1 MEEQKALFTKKNFQ
15 IMGAGVAL
23 VILGFILMSGGKSE
37 SPDVFSEEIFSST
50 RLTVAPIT
58 VLIGYILVGV
68 GILKKFD

>member
-1 MEEQKALFTKKNFQ
+1 MEEQKTLFTKKNFQ

-23 VILGFILMSGGKSE
+23 VVIGFILMSGGKSE
-37 SPDVFSEEIFSST
+37 SPDVFSEEIFST
-50 RLTVAPIT
+50 TKLTIAPIT